1 MERLVVHVTTLDQ
14 WKSVLDVWFKQGYS
28 WYSGGQD
35 YFTGL
40 FDMGH
45 HALLLDEDN
54 DILLPITRK
63 REAISYE
70 EFMSQQKEDNKMK
83 TYYVTKK
90 QLDLIEELKN
100 LPCPLVAIMQK
111 QYGMEKL
118 YDELPL
124 SDREWLRYL
133 GGDETIEFKVK
144 EPLYRLWRDEMDND
158 IVYMTLNNFGTP
170 NWTMG
175 KENAFTAPLEEI
187 KKWKTPAWS
196 IEEAK

>member
-1 MERLVVHVTTLDQ
+1 MERVVVHVTTLDQ
-14 WKSVLDVWFKQGYS
+14 WKSVLDVWFEQGYT
-28 WYSGGQD
+28 WADKVKDYHEHIFKNSGRFLYLKD
-35 YFTGL
+35 Y
-40 FDMGH
+40 
-45 HALLLDEDN
+45 
-54 DILLPITRK
+54 ITWSVFNK
-63 REAISYE
+63 YNHGTYMEYE
-70 EFMSQQKEDNKMK
+70 EFMKEANKMK

-111 QYGMEKL
+111 DYGMVTL

-144 EPLYRLWRDEMDND
+144 EPLYRLWRIDSDGER
-158 IVYMTLNNFGTP
+158 VYMKFSYGTP
-170 NWTMG
+170 TWITDSTF
-175 KENAFTAPLEEI
+175 AFTAPLDEI
-187 KKWKTPAWS
+187 KKWKTPAWE